1 MATLSRRKRPKREDK
16 TIKREN
22 YLEEQVFDRET
33 RFALTKLRQQGHF
46 DSLEH
51 PIAKGKEAI
60 VFLATTKEGGK
71 VAVKIYRIDTS
82 NFVHMHDYLDGDP
95 RFADTGKGRY
105 DTILA
110 WARKEYANLS
120 AFYKARVAV
129 PKPLGCLRN
138 IVVMEFFGEGN
149 IPFSEMSQL
158 GSENPQKDCEFVL
171 EQIKRIYQA
180 GFVHGDLSEY
190 NILVTDDGLK
200 VLDCAQAVL
209 LAHPHAEE
217 FLERDVRNVSNYFR
231 KKGAKVDADAAL
243 AWVKDGKPVLR
254 GLEELKYDEDREDEE
269 KKENES
275 RQIG

>member
-1 MATLSRRKRPKREDK
+1 MAQQLSKRKRPDREDK
-16 TIKREN
+16 VTKPESP
-22 YLEEQVFDRET
+22 LEEQVFDRET
-33 RFALTKLRQQGHF
+33 RFAITKLRQQGHF
-46 DSLEH
+46 DSMEY

-95 RFADTGKGRY
+95 RFSNTGKGRF

-110 WARKEYANLS
+110 WARKEYSNLS

-129 PKPLGCLRN
+129 PKPLGFLRN

-149 IPFSEMSQL
+149 IAFSEMSQI
-158 GSENPQKDCEFVL
+158 GTANPQKDYEFIL
-171 EQIKRIYQA
+171 GQIKRIYQA
-180 GFVHGDLSEY
+180 GFVHADLSEY

-200 VLDCAQAVL
+200 ILDCAQSVL

-217 FLERDVRNVSNYFR
+217 FLERDVRNISNYFR

-243 AWVKDGKPVLR
+243 AWVKDGKPILR
-254 GLEELKYDEDREDEE
+254 GLEAV
-269 KKENES
+269 
-275 RQIG
+275 